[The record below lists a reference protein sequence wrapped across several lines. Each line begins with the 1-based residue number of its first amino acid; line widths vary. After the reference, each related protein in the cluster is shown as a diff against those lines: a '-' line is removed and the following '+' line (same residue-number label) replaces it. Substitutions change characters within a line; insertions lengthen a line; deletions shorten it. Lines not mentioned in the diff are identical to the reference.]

1 MKRICLVLMVV
12 LWCLAAMPVQASEV
26 TEEDE
31 ISQDEIENQLIDM
44 FDFNE
49 IDNVLA
55 EIFPD
60 EKLSFVD
67 ILTMIIDGEMELSAE
82 TLLDLVKNELLYNL
96 QSNRSMIVHI
106 LLIAI
111 IAAMFTNFSN
121 AFQSKQISEIS
132 FYILYLLLITI
143 CLNSFRVV
151 MESVTASV
159 DQLTLFMKVLCPV
172 YFLAVAIAKGS
183 VTAVGFYSLVLIL
196 ILLVE
201 MLILNFLLPL
211 VHVYIMMKVLNFLS
225 MEDYLSKFAEL
236 LELVISW
243 TLKTVLAFIIGLNV
257 IQGLIGPAIDSV
269 KRSVITKGAEAI
281 PVVGDAIGG
290 IAEVVVGTAVL
301 LKNGIGIVGAVICIV
316 ICAAPLIEM
325 ALLTLLY
332 KLIAAVIQPISD
344 KRIVG
349 CVSSVGEGCQML
361 VKVLFTVGVLFLLT
375 VAVVASSTT

>member
-82 TLLDLVKNELLYNL
+82 TLLDLVKNELLYNF

-151 MESVTASV
+151 VESVTASV

>member
-281 PVVGDAIGG
+281 PMVGDAIGG

>member
-1 MKRICLVLMVV
+1 MKRICLVLMVL

-151 MESVTASV
+151 VESVTASV